1 MIVPAQYLN
10 QVFQAIKKDSN
21 GSEDQGVLCFATCT
35 DADSVCASQL
45 LLNLFNRESLHFS
58 LIPVSC
64 YEEVREHCAPL
75 ITAQEVKTVLLVN
88 CGATEDVRSLCNL
101 PSNIRIVILDHHR
114 PVWHGHNNEDDMDTL
129 VLVDDD
135 DPVPKSVVP
144 VYDQQLDN
152 EVAESDESGSGSDS
166 DEDEEDEQSGGS
178 QEGSGEGRGRKR
190 RRSVDDG
197 DVSPPKRGPAARAM
211 DAATRRRRAEEVDSY
226 YSDRN
231 GYGKPSSL
239 LLFSLCHQLQHDD
252 NFHVWCAIVGLTE
265 QLLFQQISKQ
275 QYNTW
280 RENLV
285 QHVAMHQDVGQEDGL
300 DGSSLL
306 MMPRHKVQVEA
317 CEDLRLTLLRYWTI
331 EDSLRYTGY
340 VAARLQTWRQK
351 GLDNL
356 RSLLTYMCIP
366 LKHASTSYK
375 GLREVYNGQL
385 RSQLPRFAPQHML
398 AWDSLHFNSFRLLYK
413 HEEVGASDMVF
424 ALLGLLTDTQAGGP
438 EWHRTAFNNAQNALH
453 IQRNLHMVE
462 RGIELA
468 KQMCQDVV
476 HECGLMITAGKVKG
490 GRTAD
495 YRWVNVADS
504 NAFANPRFRHPTVL
518 KYMALFLRDATS
530 CRYSSSDARRP
541 MVVAGPPDE
550 RGVCCLVSVHAKH
563 ISGNRLQNNP
573 FARPFIETAGA
584 LNIIPLKSAFEN
596 ATYHIRKE
604 DVTAF
609 LGKLQDVVGEY
620 RAAAAQQAQAAQA

>member
-1 MIVPAQYLN
+1 MIVPGVHLKKVY
-10 QVFQAIKKDSN
+10 QAIKTDSS
-21 GSEDQGVLCFATCT
+21 GSDDQSVLCLAACV

-45 LLNLFNRESLHFS
+45 LLNLFNREGLHFS
-58 LIPVSC
+58 LIPVAC

-75 ITAQEVKTVLLVN
+75 SNAQEVKTVLLLN

-101 PSNIRIVILDHHR
+101 PSNVRIVIIDHHR
-114 PVWHGHNNEDDMDTL
+114 PVWHGHNNDDDMDTL

-135 DPVPKSVVP
+135 DPVPKSAVP
-144 VYDQQLDN
+144 IYDQQLDN
-152 EVAESDESGSGSDS
+152 ELAQSDDSASESDSSDI
-166 DEDEEDEQSGGS
+166 DELVDGDGEEERGDM
-178 QEGSGEGRGRKR
+178 SGERGRKR
-190 RRSVDDG
+190 RRGHDG
-197 DVSPPKRGPAARAM
+197 DGSLRTRGPVARAETAAAR
-211 DAATRRRRAEEVDSY
+211 RKRAEEVDSY

-239 LLFSLCHQLQHDD
+239 LLHTLCHELQHDD
-252 NFHVWCAIVGLTE
+252 NFHIWCAIVALTE

-280 RENLV
+280 RDV
-285 QHVAMHQDVGQEDGL
+285 IAHHVAMHQDGDPLDLVQEG
-300 DGSSLL
+300 SLL
-306 MMPRHKVQVEA
+306 SMPRHKVQVEA

-331 EDSLRYTGY
+331 EDSLRYTCY

-366 LKHASTSYK
+366 LKHASTAYK

-398 AWDSLHFNSFRLLYK
+398 AWDSLHFNSFRLQYK
-413 HEEVGASDMVF
+413 HEELGASDMVF
-424 ALLGLLTDTQAGGP
+424 AILGLLTEGEPGDPDSQ
-438 EWHRTAFNNAQNALH
+438 RTAFNNAQSALH
-453 IQRNLHMVE
+453 VQRNLHIVE
-462 RGIELA
+462 RGVELA

-490 GRTAD
+490 GRSAD

-504 NAFANPRFRHPTVL
+504 NAQTNPRFRHPTVL

-541 MVVAGPPDE
+541 MVVAGAPDE
-550 RGVCCLVSVHAKH
+550 RGLCCLVSVHAKH
-563 ISGNRLQNNP
+563 IAGNRLQNNP
-573 FARPFIETAGA
+573 FARPFIETASA
-584 LNIIPLKSAFEN
+584 LNIVPLKSAFEN

-609 LGKLQDVVGEY
+609 LGKLQDVVADY
-620 RAAAAQQAQAAQA
+620 RAAAQQAQAAQA

>member
-1 MIVPAQYLN
+1 MIVPGQHLRKVYE
-10 QVFQAIKKDSN
+10 AIKKDSN
-21 GSEDQGVLCFATCT
+21 GSEDQSVLCLAASV

-45 LLNLFNRESLHFS
+45 LLNLFNRESIHFS
-58 LIPVSC
+58 LVPVAC
-64 YEEVREHCAPL
+64 YEE
-75 ITAQEVKTVLLVN
+75 EVKTVLLLN

-101 PSNIRIVILDHHR
+101 PSNVRIVVLDHHR
-114 PVWHGHNNEDDMDTL
+114 PVWHGHNNDDDMDTL

-135 DPVPKSVVP
+135 DPVPKPAVP
-144 VYDQQLDN
+144 SYDQQLDN
-152 EVAESDESGSGSDS
+152 EVAQSDDSASESDGSDLDDVNDDDNEEGVGS
-166 DEDEEDEQSGGS
+166 DGEQT
-178 QEGSGEGRGRKR
+178 RKR
-190 RRSVDDG
+190 HRGHDAG
-197 DVSPPKRGPAARAM
+197 VSPPKRGPAARAENV
-211 DAATRRRRAEEVDSY
+211 AARRKRAEEVDAY

-239 LLFSLCHQLQHDD
+239 LLFSLCHELQHDD
-252 NFHVWCAIVGLTE
+252 NFHVWCAIVALTE

-280 RENLV
+280 RDKLAV
-285 QHVAMHQDVGQEDGL
+285 HVTMHHDQDQEDAAQ
-300 DGSSLL
+300 DGISSLL
-306 MMPRHKVQVEA
+306 SMPRHKVHVEA

-331 EDSLRYTGY
+331 EDSLRYTCY

-366 LKHASTSYK
+366 LKHASTAYK

-413 HEEVGASDMVF
+413 HEELGASDMVF
-424 ALLGLLTDTQAGGP
+424 ALLGLLTEAEPGNPDSQ
-438 EWHRTAFNNAQNALH
+438 RTAFNNAQSALH
-453 IQRNLHMVE
+453 VQRNLHIVE
-462 RGIELA
+462 RGVELA

-490 GRTAD
+490 GRSAD

-504 NAFANPRFRHPTVL
+504 NALANPRFRHPTVL

-541 MVVAGPPDE
+541 MVVAGAADE
-550 RGVCCLVSVHAKH
+550 RGLCCLVSVHAKH

-573 FARPFIETAGA
+573 FARPFIETASA
-584 LNIIPLKSAFEN
+584 LNIVPLKSAFEN

-609 LGKLQDVVGEY
+609 LGKLQDVVADY
-620 RAAAAQQAQAAQA
+620 RAVAQQAQAVQG